1 MPAQN
6 SSTAA
11 STDPGLLGFAQ
22 KLMTL
27 LAEGLTTATY
37 KYAVLLGLM
46 DLCVEK
52 TGAQG
57 AAPGMV
63 TTRELAEKV
72 IDLYWSQSLEHPTR
86 QEVLKQNS
94 SGQAEIITRL
104 REYRLRLNV
113 AAALNC
119 RQARR
124 LDPDGYAKLLRHV
137 EFKLA
142 EMPLP
147 RLQRLGS
154 GVDEFL
160 YRVAFQHDD
169 RAVRTRADMDPDGFD
184 NRILFV
190 GNAGE
195 RLVALAP
202 LLRPLIQREW
212 TALVARFNRFE
223 EAELEDFLFGR
234 PRTPTKAVRSGLRE
248 IQDNRCFY
256 CEQRIDVPEVD
267 HFVPW
272 ARFPDDGVHNL
283 VLADRRCNGS
293 KKAHLAAMDH
303 VDKWTQRFVAGSP
316 LSSQLTMLA
325 EAEGWE
331 HDGDRTRGIARGLY
345 LPLSMDNRV
354 WQRPDTFIPVD
365 PPRLATAL
373 GG

>member
-1 MPAQN
+1 MPTPGPAP
-6 SSTAA
+6 AP
-11 STDPGLLGFAQ
+11 STDPGLLAFAQ

-46 DLCVEK
+46 DLCLEK
-52 TGAQG
+52 TGAGG
-57 AAPGMV
+57 AAPSSL
-63 TTRELAEKV
+63 TTHELADKV
-72 IDLYWSQSLEHPTR
+72 IDLYWSQSLAHPGR
-86 QEVLKQNS
+86 REVLRQNS
-94 SGQAEIITRL
+94 SGQAEIVRRI
-104 REYRLRLNV
+104 EQYRAHPKV
-113 AAALNC
+113 AAALNS
-119 RQARR
+119 RQAGR
-124 LDPDGYAKLLRHV
+124 LDPEGYARLRRHV

-160 YRVAFQHDD
+160 YRVAFQQDEHAVKRPADLD
-169 RAVRTRADMDPDGFD
+169 RRDFD

-190 GNAGE
+190 GNAAE

-223 EAELEDFLFGR
+223 EAELEGFLFGR
-234 PRTPTKAVRSGLRE
+234 SRTPTATLRSGLRE

-256 CEQRIDVPEVD
+256 CEERIRVPEVD

-303 VDKWTQRFVAGSP
+303 VDKWALRFATGSS
-316 LSSQLTMLA
+316 LASQLATLA
-325 EAEGWE
+325 TREDWE
-331 HDGDRTRGIARGLY
+331 RDDDRTLGIARGLY
-345 LPLSMDNRV
+345 LPLSIDNRV
-354 WQRPDTFIPVD
+354 WQRPDEFIAAD
-365 PPRLATAL
+365 PHRFATAL
-373 GG
+373 SL